1 MPVFHTGCCCSGMTL
16 QLRIRIDTV
25 RGHILA
31 QFKMQPRELKPVAK
45 FRAGESSSVSDYTYL
60 GRRMHLWL
68 V

>member
-1 MPVFHTGCCCSGMTL
+1 MTL